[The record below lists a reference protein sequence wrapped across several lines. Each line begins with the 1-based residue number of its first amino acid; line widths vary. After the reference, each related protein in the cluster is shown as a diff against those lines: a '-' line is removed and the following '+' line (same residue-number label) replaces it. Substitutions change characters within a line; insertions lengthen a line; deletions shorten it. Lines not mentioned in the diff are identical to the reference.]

1 MSLTAR
7 VGAVRLLPRW
17 LAEVDIV
24 LLGQRTHGSPR
35 GTAQEGAS
43 HDAAAS
49 DRSPR
54 RASPGAYTS
63 ATNGALLF
71 RGAASHQG

>member
-17 LAEVDIV
+17 LTQVDV
-24 LLGQRTHGSPR
+24 LLLGQRAYRGAC
-35 GTAQEGAS
+35 GTAQKGAS
-43 HDAAAS
+43 DDAAAS

-54 RASPGAYTS
+54 RAGAGAYTGP
-63 ATNGALLF
+63 TKGALLC
-71 RGAASHQG
+71 GGTASH